1 MRSEAVTTSYKRWA
15 PVYDLV
21 FGRVFAPGRLRATTF
36 ANALGGEVLE
46 VGVGTGLSL
55 PLYNPS
61 VQVTGID
68 YSHEMLAKAVNRVE
82 EAGIKNV
89 ELRQMDAQDMT
100 FADESFDIVTA
111 LHVLSVVPDPVKTL
125 SEMTRVCKK
134 GGHILIGNHFAA
146 EKGILKLVE
155 KKMHALQDQLGWQAD
170 FPIEIV
176 LDHPDLTL
184 IERRPMPP
192 LGAMTWLVLKKV

>member
-21 FGRVFAPGRLRATTF
+21 FGRVFAPGRSRATTF
-36 ANALGGEVLE
+36 ANALGGKVLE

-55 PLYNPS
+55 PLYNS
-61 VQVTGID
+61 NVEITGID
-68 YSHEMLAKAVNRVE
+68 YSHEMLAKAIARVE
-82 EAGIKNV
+82 ETGMKNV
-89 ELRQMDAQDMT
+89 TLQQMDAQEMT

-111 LHVLSVVPDPVKTL
+111 LHVLSVVPDPVQTL

-146 EKGILKLVE
+146 ERGILKLVE

-176 LDHPDLTL
+176 LEHPDLTL